1 MCLYEKSTNRKW
13 QGKLKDYDLLVI
25 GGGPGGYVAGIRAA
39 QLGMRVGVVE
49 EDKLGGLCLN
59 WGCIPSKALLRSAE
73 VYHLLRRAQEFG
85 LKAEQIG
92 FEWKAIIQ
100 RSRKVSEQINKG
112 VAFLFKKNK
121 IDHIDGHGRLRKD
134 KTVEVTKEG
143 KAVGE
148 YKASHIIIATGGK
161 HRSIPGVEIDRRKI
175 ITSTEAMI
183 LPEVPK
189 SMVIIGGGPI
199 GVEFAYFYNAF
210 GCKVTILEMMPQILP
225 LEDEEVVKSLSLSFK
240 KSGITIETGAKVEG
254 VKTSASGVTVAFGNA
269 AGEKEVSGDV
279 ALMAVGF
286 SGNSDNLGAGEVGL
300 AIDKSFIKF
309 DAHYCTNVPGVY
321 AVGDVIGP
329 PLLAHVA
336 SAEGIHCVEGIAGK
350 NPPALHYDNI
360 PGCTYCQPQVASVG
374 LTEAQAKEKG
384 YDLAIG
390 RFPFRPLG
398 KSLAAGETEG
408 FVKLIFDKKYGEL
421 LGAHILGN
429 EATDMIAEL
438 VLARSVEATAHE
450 LIKTVHA
457 HPTLTEAVMEAA
469 ANAFGEAIHI

>member
-1 MCLYEKSTNRKW
+1 
-13 QGKLKDYDLLVI
+13 LKEYDLIVV
-25 GGGPGGYVAGIRAA
+25 GGGPGGYVAAIRAA
-39 QLGMRVGVVE
+39 QLGMSVGVIE

-73 VYHLLRRAQEFG
+73 VYHLLHRAQEFG
-85 LKAEQIG
+85 LKVEQIS
-92 FEWKAIIQ
+92 FQWDAIIQ
-100 RSRKVSEQINKG
+100 RSRKVSEQISKG

-121 IDHIDGHGRLRKD
+121 IDHIDGHGNFRKD
-134 KTVEVTKEG
+134 KSIEVRKDG

-148 YKASHIIIATGGK
+148 YKAKHTIIATGGR
-161 HRSIPGVEIDRRKI
+161 HRSLPGVEIDRKKV

-183 LPEVPK
+183 LPTLPK

-210 GCKVTILEMMPQILP
+210 GCKVTILEMMPAILP
-225 LEDEEVVKSLSLSFK
+225 LEDDEVVKSLSLSFK
-240 KSGITIETGAKVEG
+240 KSGIVLETGAKVES
-254 VKTSASGVTVAFGNA
+254 VKTSTGGVAVTYSIASGK
-269 AGEKEVSGDV
+269 KEISGDV
-279 ALMAVGF
+279 ALMAIGF
-286 SGNSDNLGAGEVGL
+286 SGNSENLGANEIGL
-300 AIDKSFIKF
+300 AIEKSFIKY
-309 DAHYCTNVPGVY
+309 DKDYRTNVPGVY

-336 SAEGIHCVEGIAGK
+336 SAEGIHCVEAIAGK
-350 NPPALHYDNI
+350 NPAALRYDNI

-374 LTEAQAKEKG
+374 LTEAKAKEKG
-384 YDLAIG
+384 YDLAVG

-398 KSLAAGETEG
+398 KSLAVGETDG

-438 VLARSVEATAHE
+438 ALARSAEATAHE

>member
-1 MCLYEKSTNRKW
+1 VKEF
-13 QGKLKDYDLLVI
+13 DLIVV
-25 GGGPGGYVAGIRAA
+25 GGGPGGYVAAIRAA
-39 QLGMRVGVVE
+39 QLGMSVGVIE
-49 EDKLGGLCLN
+49 QDKLGGLCLN

-73 VYHLLRRAQEFG
+73 VYHLLQRAKEFG

-92 FEWKAIIQ
+92 FEWTPIIQ
-100 RSRKVSEQINKG
+100 RSRKIADQINKG
-112 VAFLFKKNK
+112 VHFLFKKNK
-121 IDHIDGHGRLRKD
+121 IEHVDGRGRLRKD
-134 KTVEVTKEG
+134 KTIEVAKDG

-148 YKASHIIIATGGK
+148 YRAKHVVMATGGK
-161 HRSIPGVEIDRRKI
+161 HRSIPGVEIDHKKI

-183 LPEVPK
+183 LDPMPK

-225 LEDEEVVKSLSLSFK
+225 LEDEEIVKSLTASFK
-240 KSGITIETGAKVEG
+240 KSGIAIETEAKVEA
-254 VKTSASGVTVAFGNA
+254 VKKTASGVTVTVATKSGKKDF
-269 AGEKEVSGDV
+269 SGDV
-279 ALMAVGF
+279 ALMAIGF
-286 SGNSDNLGAGEVGL
+286 AGNTENMGLEDAGVAVE
-300 AIDKSFIKF
+300 KTFIKY
-309 DAHYCTNVPGVY
+309 DQYYRTNVPGIY
-321 AVGDVIGP
+321 AVGDVIGA

-336 SAEGIHCVEGIAGK
+336 SAEGICCVEAIAGK
-350 NPPALHYDNI
+350 NPHPVRYDAI

-374 LTEAQAKEKG
+374 LTEAKAKEKG
-384 YDLAIG
+384 YDVAIG

-398 KSLAAGETEG
+398 KSIAVGETEG

-429 EATDMIAEL
+429 EATDLIAEL
-438 VLARSVEATAHE
+438 VLAKTAEATAHDI
-450 LIKTVHA
+450 IKTVHA